1 MALATM
7 EVKRTLAGFA
17 SSGQRRKLPGPL
29 GRVVHGFAAL
39 IAIAVVYTTTI
50 VFVDLFAMTIV
61 FLAAM
66 LALVFLTVGAT
77 PDSPTDRP
85 SAIDWLFAL
94 IALAVGAYF
103 LVESE
108 RIITRITLLHP
119 LTGLDMIFAPA
130 LLILTLEAT
139 RRTVGMGLT
148 TIVAIFL
155 AYNLWGHWLPGKL
168 SHGEISFN
176 HFLDIMMFT
185 TDGLFGVPIR
195 VAATYAFLF
204 VLFGTFL
211 AKAGGAEFFYNFAA
225 AVAGR
230 RPGGPAKIAV
240 VSSGLYRRARCG
252 VSKASDPKLTQ
263 RPSFFSSRLIR
274 AAISGSSSLTMSI
287 SQGLTTVSKDPSAN
301 GGRSTS
307 PSTR

>member
-1 MALATM
+1 M

-85 SAIDWLFAL
+85 SAVDWLFAL
-94 IALAVGAYF
+94 TALAVGAYF
-103 LVESE
+103 LIESE

-119 LTGLDMIFAPA
+119 LTGLDMVFAPA

-168 SHGEISFN
+168 SHGEPPS
-176 HFLDIMMFT
+176 HR
-185 TDGLFGVPIR
+185 VPGSIAAGMAAVGR
-195 VAATYAFLF
+195 GIQLLRVHDVAATRQA
-204 VLFGTFL
+204 
-211 AKAGGAEFFYNFAA
+211 
-225 AVAGR
+225 
-230 RPGGPAKIAV
+230 IAIWE
-240 VSSGLYRRARCG
+240 A
-252 VSKASDPKLTQ
+252 
-263 RPSFFSSRLIR
+263 IR
-274 AAISGSSSLTMSI
+274 GQFI
-287 SQGLTTVSKDPSAN
+287 
-301 GGRSTS
+301 
-307 PSTR
+307 